1 MAPENVALV
10 VELPQSSEEYGDSRD
25 IDPAAATSAADRI
38 FEFIS
43 ASEDILG
50 AGTFDGPS
58 HGADW
63 AVVQSGVPS
72 NFVRVE
78 WGEDDA
84 WRARVIPS
92 DFTHAER
99 EEGDAWRDHMA
110 IGAQIEENLSRAL
123 NRFSQSNLN
132 VNSVSVLF
140 VHFRYYG
147 YNFHSCFV
155 VYSSYC
161 PCRGTRVTG

>member
-63 AVVQSGVPS
+63 VVVQSGVPS
-72 NFVRVE
+72 NFVHVE
-78 WGEDDA
+78 REEDDA
-84 WRARVIPS
+84 WRARVIPL

-99 EEGDAWRDHMA
+99 EERDAW
-110 IGAQIEENLSRAL
+110 
-123 NRFSQSNLN
+123 
-132 VNSVSVLF
+132 
-140 VHFRYYG
+140 
-147 YNFHSCFV
+147 
-155 VYSSYC
+155 
-161 PCRGTRVTG
+161 